1 MSDDNTQENYE
12 QRFAEALGW
21 TYVEEQEV
29 GVAVDFV
36 DQDENRIEGKFD
48 WQSIERSNHSHYL
61 ELMHTLRNEQNR
73 VQWYDSGY
81 RLAREQA
88 DYWMIVNDHTIWM
101 FTIAQMDNLLLEN
114 LLQVSETHPL
124 RPVQTNTGVS
134 GNEYWR
140 KSCGLSIPFELLDQY
155 ADSKMRNLVPRTHRI
170 EVWQGKK
177 SPPIELHD
185 LDTSG
190 CTCCDTNSR
199 PYDD

>member
-48 WQSIERSNHSHYL
+48 WQSIKRSNHSHYL

-81 RLAREQA
+81 
-88 DYWMIVNDHTIWM
+88 
-101 FTIAQMDNLLLEN
+101 
-114 LLQVSETHPL
+114 
-124 RPVQTNTGVS
+124 
-134 GNEYWR
+134 
-140 KSCGLSIPFELLDQY
+140 
-155 ADSKMRNLVPRTHRI
+155 
-170 EVWQGKK
+170 
-177 SPPIELHD
+177 
-185 LDTSG
+185 
-190 CTCCDTNSR
+190 
-199 PYDD
+199 